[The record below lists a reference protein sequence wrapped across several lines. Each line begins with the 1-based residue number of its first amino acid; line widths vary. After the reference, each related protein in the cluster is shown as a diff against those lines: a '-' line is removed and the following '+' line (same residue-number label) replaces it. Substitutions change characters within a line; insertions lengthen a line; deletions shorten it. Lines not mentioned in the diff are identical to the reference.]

1 LARGFAGTVARL
13 VGPLL
18 FATRPLRGAL
28 LARFFA
34 GALGALLVRF
44 LVAFFFVLLVGVR
57 FVAMAP
63 P

>member
-1 LARGFAGTVARL
+1 MRTALLLRGALLVRFLA
-13 VGPLL
+13 GPL
-18 FATRPLRGAL
+18 GAL

-34 GALGALLVRF
+34 AF
-44 LVAFFFVLLVGVR
+44 LVVFFVGVR